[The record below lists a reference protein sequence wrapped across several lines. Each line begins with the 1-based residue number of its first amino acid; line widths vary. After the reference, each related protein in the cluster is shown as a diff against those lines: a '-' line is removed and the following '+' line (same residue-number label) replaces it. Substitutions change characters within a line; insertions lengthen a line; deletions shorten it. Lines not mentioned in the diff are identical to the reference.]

1 VVKEVELTDRDLA
14 ALVMSAERR
23 WMEHWLAGPTHQGD
37 PIRRG
42 GVAPDME
49 LTDEE
54 GNRVDLSERWSDR
67 PALIML
73 WRHLGCGCGIER
85 IRRLEEEYQRYLDAG
100 LEVVVVAPGERER
113 VVAYKEK
120 YGLQPPVLA
129 DPDYRTHRAYGL
141 SHWSR
146 EEVLYDAPDEYCS
159 LQPHIGEA
167 FQSERRES
175 GRSLVDDP
183 WMQSAEFVVDTSG
196 TVKVAYYYNYCEDYP
211 DPRIFET
218 AARLATDV

>member
-1 VVKEVELTDRDLA
+1 MTDDLA
-14 ALVMSAERR
+14 ALVLSAERR
-23 WMEHWLAGPTHQGD
+23 WMDNWVAGPTLQGE

-42 GVAPDME
+42 AQAPDME

-54 GNRVDLSERWSDR
+54 GNRVQLSESWSER

-73 WRHLGCGCGIER
+73 WRHLGCGCGLER
-85 IRRLEEEYQRYLDAG
+85 IRRLQDEYQRYLDAG

-120 YGLQPPVLA
+120 YGLQPPALA
-129 DPDYRTHRAYGL
+129 DPEYRTHRAFGL

-159 LQPHIGEA
+159 LAPEIGEE
-167 FQSERRES
+167 FQDERREM
-175 GRSLVDDP
+175 GRNLVDDP

-196 TVKVAYYYNYCEDYP
+196 IVKVAYYYNYCEDYP
-211 DPRIFET
+211 EPRVFET
-218 AARLATDV
+218 AARLASDPYPSR